1 MVSKGFDDTACRRQ
15 LPQRS
20 FGGFDLDSGA
30 EIKSPCCKI
39 TTYTRSR
46 DDEPVS
52 VGNRGDPAALCVVNL
67 WLASIM
73 QLISPLAKRNG
84 SNDFA

>member
-39 TTYTRSR
+39 VIHTRSR

-73 QLISPLAKRNG
+73 QLISPLAKRNR

>member
-1 MVSKGFDDTACRRQ
+1 MVSKGFDDIACRRQ

-39 TTYTRSR
+39 IICTRSR

-52 VGNRGDPAALCVVNL
+52 VGNRGDPAALYVVSL
-67 WLASIM
+67 WLDSVM
-73 QLISPLAKRNG
+73 QLISPLAKRNR